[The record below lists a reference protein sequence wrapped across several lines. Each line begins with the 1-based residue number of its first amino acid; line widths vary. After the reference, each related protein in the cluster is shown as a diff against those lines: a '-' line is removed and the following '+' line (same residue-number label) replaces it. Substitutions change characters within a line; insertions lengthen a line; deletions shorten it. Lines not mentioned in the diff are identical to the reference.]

1 MIFLSNNHWAIE
13 DNKAKANDK
22 ILLHLS
28 AAAALDVAKIDKI
41 GNKSDKIRTFADNRN
56 FSIVLWKI
64 NGFKFSLNLQI
75 KSIKII
81 SNTAIIKQIEKTRK
95 RKNSI

>member
-1 MIFLSNNHWAIE
+1 M
-13 DNKAKANDK
+13 KANDK

-28 AAAALDVAKIDKI
+28 AAVALDVAKIDKI
-41 GNKSDKIRTFADNRN
+41 GYKSDKIRTFADNRN
-56 FSIVLWKI
+56 FSIALWKI
-64 NGFKFSLNLQI
+64 NGFKFSQNLQI

-95 RKNSI
+95 KRKIAFKA